1 MAKSEK
7 LVYKVA
13 QNLAKNTYKRE
24 KAAAKYA
31 YKLEKS
37 RLKYALR
44 KEISAD
50 HPKPPARRK
59 SETRAAI
66 LRAKQNYRNRKAEE
80 KLVCLR
86 QKNEAKALYKKQKKW
101 AVDAKPPASLSFSLA
116 AAFVL
121 VFLGIMILQGI
132 FVLWTIT
139 YLTERQCD
147 SQLSTVFST
156 LEAAEFSEA
165 AARSASN
172 GDISF
177 VSLIKG
183 GQPVYQTGDLSVA
196 QAAFTKNEG
205 NHKVMVGT
213 TNYRLLCRQTESG
226 TIYIA
231 KSMLIEDNVFALLLV
246 VMSVATVLAAI
257 ASGVVGISV
266 SQSCLRPV
274 HSMSRLMKEMTVS
287 DLSARLDTNKIHTEL
302 RDVARHYNQMMDRLE
317 ASYAAQARF
326 VSDAS
331 HELRTPLAV
340 ISGYADILERWGK
353 DDAKVLEE
361 AVSAISAQSRN
372 MNELL
377 ERLLTVS
384 RMDNVLPEPKLQEQ
398 DLFPLLEEI
407 TRDFALVAGDR
418 DILLEADKTV
428 RFAFDADLL
437 RQALVIF
444 LDNAVKFTEVHGQ
457 ITVFSEE
464 NDEYITVGVRDDG
477 IGIAEDKLDKIFDRF
492 YKADP
497 ARGEKGY
504 GLGLS
509 IAAKLAQVM
518 GSKVLVD
525 SAPNRGSSFALRF
538 EKKEKQR

>member
-7 LVYKVA
+7 VIYEVA
-13 QNLAKNTYKRE
+13 LRHAENTYKRE
-24 KAAAKYA
+24 KTAAKYA

-37 RLKYALR
+37 RLKFALQ
-44 KEISAD
+44 KDITAD
-50 HPKPPARRK
+50 QPQPSARRK

-66 LRAKQNYRNRKAEE
+66 HRAKQNYKNRKAEE
-80 KLVCLR
+80 KLVFLR
-86 QKNEAKALYKKQKKW
+86 QKNEAKAMLKKHKKW
-101 AVDAKPPASLSFSLA
+101 AADARPPASLSFSLA

-121 VFLGIMILQGI
+121 VFLGIMILEGV
-132 FVLWTIT
+132 FVLWTVT
-139 YLTERQCD
+139 YLTNRQGD
-147 SQLSTVFST
+147 GQLNTVYT
-156 LEAAEFSEA
+156 ALEAADFTKEA
-165 AARSASN
+165 ATTASSEE
-172 GDISF
+172 ISF
-177 VSLIKG
+177 VALTKDG
-183 GQPVYQTGDLSVA
+183 KTVYQTGETAVA
-196 QAAFTKNEG
+196 EVAFQKEEG
-205 NHKVMVGT
+205 LHKIFVGT
-213 TNYRLLCRQTESG
+213 TQYRLLCRQSDRG
-226 TIYIA
+226 TVYIA

-317 ASYAAQARF
+317 ASYAAQSRF

-340 ISGYADILERWGK
+340 ISGYADILERWGRE
-353 DDAKVLEE
+353 DQSVLEE
-361 AVSAISAQSRN
+361 AISAISAQSRN
-372 MNELL
+372 MSELL

-384 RMDNVLPEPKLQEQ
+384 RMDNALPEAKLEEQE
-398 DLFPLLEEI
+398 LHPLLEEI

-418 DILLEADKTV
+418 EILLDADRTV
-428 RFAFDADLL
+428 RFEYDADLL

-457 ITVFSEE
+457 ITVFGTEDEE
-464 NDEYITVGVRDDG
+464 CITVGVRDDG
-477 IGIAEDKLDKIFDRF
+477 IGIAPDKLDKIFDRF

-509 IAAKLAQVM
+509 IAARLSQVM
-518 GSKVLVD
+518 GATITVD
-525 SAPNRGSSFALRF
+525 SAPGQGATFALKF
-538 EKKEKQR
+538 PKDKE

>member
-1 MAKSEK
+1 MAKNEK
-7 LVYKVA
+7 LIYKVA
-13 QNLAKNTYKRE
+13 ANLAKNTYKCE

-37 RLKYALR
+37 RLKYTLK

-50 HPKPPARRK
+50 HPKPPARLK

-66 LRAKQNYRNRKAEE
+66 VSAKQNYRNRKAEA
-80 KLVCLR
+80 KLCRLQ
-86 QKNEAKALYKKQKKW
+86 QKNEAKALYKKHKKW
-101 AVDAKPPASLSFSLA
+101 SADAKPPASLSYSLA

-121 VFLGIMILQGI
+121 VFLGIMILQGV
-132 FVLWTIT
+132 FVLWTVT
-139 YLTERQCD
+139 YLTHRQCD
-147 SQLSTVFST
+147 GQLSTVFST

-165 AARSASN
+165 AARSAVS
-172 GDISF
+172 GDIALI
-177 VSLIKG
+177 SLQKNG
-183 GQPVYQTGDLSVA
+183 VLVYQAGDSALTE
-196 QAAFTKNEG
+196 AAYTKG
-205 NHKVMVGT
+205 AGMHKLTVGT

-287 DLSARLDTNKIHTEL
+287 DLSARLDTKKIHTEL
-302 RDVARHYNQMMDRLE
+302 RDVAHHYNQMMDRLE
-317 ASYAAQARF
+317 ASYEAQARF

-353 DDAKVLEE
+353 EDSKVLEE
-361 AVSAISAQSRN
+361 AITAISAQSRN
-372 MNELL
+372 MSELL

-384 RMDNVLPEPKLQEQ
+384 RMDNVLPEPNPEEQE
-398 DLFPLLEEI
+398 LFALLEEI
-407 TRDFALVAGDR
+407 SRDFALVAGDR
-418 DILLEADKTV
+418 EILLEADKTV
-428 RFAFDADLL
+428 RFAFDKDLL
-437 RQALVIF
+437 RQVLVIF

-457 ITVFSEE
+457 ITVFGTED
-464 NDEYITVGVRDDG
+464 DECITVGVRDDG
-477 IGIAEDKLDKIFDRF
+477 IGIAADKLDKIFDRF

-509 IAAKLAQVM
+509 IAARLAQVM
-518 GSKVLVD
+518 NAAVSVD
-525 SAPNRGSSFALRF
+525 SAPGEGSTFTLRF
-538 EKKEKQR
+538 EKTKI

>member
-1 MAKSEK
+1 MANNEK
-7 LVYKVA
+7 LIYEVA
-13 QNLAKNTYKRE
+13 LRHAKNTYKRE
-24 KAAAKYA
+24 KTAARYA

-37 RLKYALR
+37 RLKFALQ

-50 HPKPPARRK
+50 HPTPSARRK

-66 LRAKQNYRNRKAEE
+66 RSAKQNYKNRKAEE
-80 KLVCLR
+80 KLVCLQR
-86 QKNEAKALYKKQKKW
+86 KNEAKVLLKKHKKW
-101 AVDAKPPASLSFSLA
+101 AADAKPPASLSFSLA

-121 VFLGIMILQGI
+121 VFLGIMILQGV
-132 FVLWTIT
+132 FVLWTVT
-139 YLTERQCD
+139 YLTNRQCD
-147 SQLSTVFST
+147 GQLTTVFSA
-156 LEAAEFSEA
+156 LEAAEFSET

-172 GDISF
+172 GEISF
-177 VSLIKG
+177 VSLVKDNA
-183 GQPVYQTGDLSVA
+183 PVYQTGNSEVA
-196 QAAFTKNEG
+196 ETAYEKGDGIHEIT
-205 NHKVMVGT
+205 VGT
-213 TNYRLLCRQTESG
+213 TSYRLLCRQTDEGSV
-226 TIYIA
+226 YIA

-340 ISGYADILERWGK
+340 ISGYADILDRWGK
-353 DDAKVLEE
+353 EDPQVLEE
-361 AVSAISAQSRN
+361 AITAISTQSRS

-377 ERLLTVS
+377 ERLLTVA
-384 RMDNVLPEPKLQEQ
+384 RMDNALPEPKLTEQE
-398 DLFPLLEEI
+398 LHPLLEEI

-428 RFAFDADLL
+428 RFAFDKDLL

-444 LDNAVKFTEVHGQ
+444 LDNAVKFTEVHGL
-457 ITVFSEE
+457 ITVFGEE
-464 NDEYITVGVRDDG
+464 DDEGITVGVRDDG
-477 IGIAEDKLDKIFDRF
+477 IGIAADKLDKIFDRF

-518 GSKVLVD
+518 EATITVD
-525 SAPNRGSSFALRF
+525 SAPNQGATFALRF
-538 EKKEKQR
+538 AKSKE